1 MIKKR
6 VLKVKT
12 FARWAKNVL
21 TDAQLC
27 LAAKEILLGQY
38 EADLGSGLCKKRIA
52 KAGQGKSSSTRTL
65 VAKEGKNCIF
75 FIAGREKSDPG
86 TDFSTANID
95 AAKLIGSALQ
105 RANQAKIDE
114 LITEGTL
121 KEICNDNF
129 G

>member
-52 KAGQGKSSSTRTL
+52 KTGQGKSSSTRTL
-65 VAKEGKNCIF
+65 VAKEGKHCIF

-86 TDFSTANID
+86 TDFRLLT
-95 AAKLIGSALQ
+95 LTQ
-105 RANQAKIDE
+105 RNLLAQRYNEPIKQK
-114 LITEGTL
+114 
-121 KEICNDNF
+121 
-129 G
+129 